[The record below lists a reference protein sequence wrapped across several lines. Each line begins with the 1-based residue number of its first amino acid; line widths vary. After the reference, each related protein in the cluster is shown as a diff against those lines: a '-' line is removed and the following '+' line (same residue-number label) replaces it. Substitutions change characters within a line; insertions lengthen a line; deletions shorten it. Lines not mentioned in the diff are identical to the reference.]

1 MRDPEPDVRFRV
13 VKTLS
18 VLLATLL
25 GVGAAAA
32 QKPIPLAN
40 VVPPWEKLGT
50 PKQLPIP
57 VPPFTEHVGTVEE
70 SISLSAAANASGLRI
85 GPSGEVQLINEMPPL
100 PSGGAATAYLKS
112 GASGEWFGTDHG
124 LYFRSNP
131 AAELVRHEH
140 YGEDGPLATR
150 ITALAQDSRGV
161 LWVGTPLGLSL
172 RNADGKWRHIRG
184 REGLPVEDIT
194 ALAID
199 QQDNIW
205 IGTSMGAVLHRP
217 YVEGRRWFYREGP
230 RYLPGNRVRAI
241 ALAPAG
247 MPAYF
252 LTDGGVGRIANVI
265 TTLEGKART
274 IERLVNE
281 RHRRFGLVA
290 DCTLD
295 DARKPKSHTIGDNDN
310 DGLWTAYHVTA
321 MALGY
326 GATKEATAKAS
337 ARQGME
343 ALYLL
348 QNASGTP
355 GLVARSVLPVELG
368 KTKGRQWQP
377 TPDGKFY
384 WKSDTSS
391 DEIDGHYMAFYA
403 YYEHIA
409 RHDPVEKAQCV
420 RQVRAVTDYIVDHNY
435 QLIDW
440 TGKRTR
446 WGFWNPEALND
457 DPEHYLENGL
467 NSLQMLSFLKVAHHI
482 TGDPKYNAHYQ
493 KLMREHGYL
502 SNTLLSKKVFPDE
515 DNHSDNQLGFV
526 AWYPILQ
533 LEREPAIRAALL
545 SGVRRHYEV
554 IKAECSAFFTFVY
567 ATVDPDYADLAGAI
581 ENLRQIPTDRRLWR
595 QQNSHRADVVF
606 APRVNRFG
614 RRVLLQSLPAD
625 EYTFA
630 KWNADPLV
638 PDGGGDGR
646 GEDDGAAYLLPYW
659 MGRYHGLITESPK
672 PGSSR

>member
-1 MRDPEPDVRFRV
+1 MKIVPVIL
-13 VKTLS
+13 T
-18 VLLATLL
+18 ALL
-25 GVGAAAA
+25 GVCAAVAEKA
-32 QKPIPLAN
+32 IPLAN
-40 VVPPWEKLGT
+40 VVPPWEKLGV
-50 PKQLPIP
+50 PKKLPIA
-57 VPPFTEHVGTVEE
+57 VGPFTEHVGAIEE
-70 SISLSAAANASGLRI
+70 SISVSAAERALGLKT
-85 GPSGEVQLINEMPPL
+85 GPDGQIRLSDEQPRL
-100 PSGGAATAYLKS
+100 PSGMAATALMNT
-112 GASGEWFGTDHG
+112 GAAGEWFGTDHG
-124 LYFRSNP
+124 LFFRSKP
-131 AAELVRHEH
+131 GTEVLRHEH
-140 YGEDGPLATR
+140 YGVEGPLATR

-172 RNADGKWRHIRG
+172 RSADGKWRHLRG
-184 REGLPVEDIT
+184 REGLPVEDVT

-199 QQDNIW
+199 RQDNVW
-205 IGTSMGAVLHRP
+205 VGTSKGAVLHRP
-217 YVEGRRWFYREGP
+217 FGEGRRWFYRQGP
-230 RYLPGNRVRAI
+230 RYLPGDRVRAI
-241 ALAPAG
+241 ALAPEG

-252 LTDGGVGRIANVI
+252 LTDHGVGRIEAVT
-265 TTLEGKART
+265 TTLERKART
-274 IERLVNE
+274 MERLVNE

-295 DARKPKSHTIGDNDN
+295 DARKPTSHTIGDNDN

-321 MALGY
+321 MSLHY
-326 GATKEATAKAS
+326 GATKEEAAKAS
-337 ARQGME
+337 AREGMH

-368 KTKGRQWQP
+368 KTKGRQWRP

-409 RHDPVEKAQCV
+409 RHDPAEKEQCI
-420 RQVRAVTDYIVDHNY
+420 RQVRALTDYIVDHNY

-440 TGKRTR
+440 TGKRTS
-446 WGFWNPEALND
+446 WGFWNPELLND
-457 DPEHYLENGL
+457 DPEHFLETGL
-467 NSLQMLSFLKVAHHI
+467 NSLQMLSFLKVAHYV
-482 TGDPKYNAHYQ
+482 TGDVKYDSHYR
-493 KLMREHGYL
+493 KLIREHGYL
-502 SNTLLSKKVFPDE
+502 NNTLLSKKVFPDE

-533 LEREPAIRAALL
+533 LEHDPAIRAALL

-554 IKAECSAFFTFVY
+554 VKAENSAFFTFVY

-595 QQNSHRADVVF
+595 QENSHRADVTF
-606 APRVNRFG
+606 RPRANRFG
-614 RRVLLQSLPAD
+614 RPVLLKSLPVD

-630 KWNADPLV
+630 KWNADPFV
-638 PDGGGDGR
+638 PDAGGDGR
-646 GEDDGAAYLLPYW
+646 SEDDGAAYLLPYW
-659 MGRYHGLITESPK
+659 MGRFHGLIAESPA
-672 PGSSR
+672 PASGR